1 MKPRKFPLIVLTG
14 IRVLMA
20 ALVVLAF
27 PGPSSGQ
34 TVADVVL
41 LNGKIITVDANDNIV
56 QAVAVKDS
64 VIIKVGSNNAIQ
76 NFIGSGTVVLNLQ
89 GKTVT
94 PGFIDAHNHMVTAG
108 EIETLTLSLMPPRVQ
123 YIADIQQIIAEE
135 VLKVPDGTWIYGHGF
150 FNLMDGR
157 TPTRW
162 DLDTVSPNHPVFI
175 NHISGHMAVANS
187 KALEIAGIDSSTVDP
202 AGGVV
207 EKDSVTGEPTGVLMN
222 HYAMSLVWQYL
233 PRPTT
238 EQYRMAIEAMVKPY
252 QYEGIS
258 SFEDVN
264 VGTFSKLMAYKEADS
279 LGTLEIRGYT
289 LYTSEY
295 PQQVYDALDVFDPA
309 VTEPYETAMLKFGGF
324 KFLIDGHAGLAY
336 CYEPTNGNRWDLPA
350 WDADSL
356 QKVVNMVHQAGY
368 QMAFHCMGD
377 KAIDMALDAL
387 EGALAVAP
395 REDHRH
401 RLEHCLIPT
410 DAALLRIRQLG
421 LVVSVQA
428 AAMFFSGDAYRTIF
442 GDTRVQRLMPIK
454 TMLDMG
460 IPVAFGSDFPTVPEF
475 KPQLALQEAIVRK
488 TKSGYEINL
497 DERIDRTTALRLHT
511 MGSAYASFDENIK
524 GSIEE
529 GKLADMTVWSGDYGT
544 VLVNQIKDLEIEM
557 LIVGGIIYQ
566 DPAVGVEHD
575 HHLERPKSF
584 ALHQNFP
591 NPFNSSTE
599 IKYQVAKGVH
609 VTLEVYNIL
618 GEKVKILVDKT
629 RTPGHYTVQ
638 WNGRNEEGREV
649 SSGVYW
655 YRIIT
660 GDFVRIRQMVLQK

>member
-1 MKPRKFPLIVLTG
+1 
-14 IRVLMA
+14 
-20 ALVVLAF
+20 
-27 PGPSSGQ
+27 
-34 TVADVVL
+34 
-41 LNGKIITVDANDNIV
+41 
-56 QAVAVKDS
+56 
-64 VIIKVGSNNAIQ
+64 
-76 NFIGSGTVVLNLQ
+76 
-89 GKTVT
+89 
-94 PGFIDAHNHMVTAG
+94 
-108 EIETLTLSLMPPRVQ
+108 
-123 YIADIQQIIAEE
+123 
-135 VLKVPDGTWIYGHGF
+135 
-150 FNLMDGR
+150 
-157 TPTRW
+157 
-162 DLDTVSPNHPVFI
+162 
-175 NHISGHMAVANS
+175 
-187 KALEIAGIDSSTVDP
+187 
-202 AGGVV
+202 
-207 EKDSVTGEPTGVLMN
+207 
-222 HYAMSLVWQYL
+222 
-233 PRPTT
+233 
-238 EQYRMAIEAMVKPY
+238 
-252 QYEGIS
+252 
-258 SFEDVN
+258 
-264 VGTFSKLMAYKEADS
+264 
-279 LGTLEIRGYT
+279 
-289 LYTSEY
+289 
-295 PQQVYDALDVFDPA
+295 
-309 VTEPYETAMLKFGGF
+309 
-324 KFLIDGHAGLAY
+324 
-336 CYEPTNGNRWDLPA
+336 
-350 WDADSL
+350 
-356 QKVVNMVHQAGY
+356 
-368 QMAFHCMGD
+368 MGD

-544 VLVNQIKDLEIEM
+544 VLVSQIKDLEIEM
-557 LIVGGIIYQ
+557 LIIGGIIYQ
-566 DPAVGVEHD
+566 NPAVGVEHD
-575 HHLERPKSF
+575 HHLEKPKSF
-584 ALHQNFP
+584 ALYQNFP

-599 IKYQVAKGVH
+599 IKYQIAKGIH

-618 GEKVKILVDKT
+618 GERVKILVDKT